1 MRAIK
6 RLFVSVLLLVVLV
19 APLGAEESPFSKIRQ
34 EIEKEIK
41 ENQIPSLAVAVIKD
55 GKILWQEGFGWANRE
70 QKVRATEETMY
81 SLASISKPITA
92 TGLMKLVQQNKVALD
107 QPINKYLGEAKVQS
121 PLGHV
126 DKATV
131 RRLANHSSGLPL
143 HYQFFYA
150 DTPHRA
156 PSRDESIRRYGKL
169 VTLPGE
175 SYRYANFGYGILDY
189 VIERSS
195 GHDYATFMK
204 EEVFSPLGM
213 KHTAVVLSP
222 VQQKLAATRYGTDQQ
237 PLADYHFDHPGA
249 SAVYSSAHDLIR
261 FASLHLK
268 KPLADQKRVLSDKS
282 IDEMQRPTVT
292 TKPGVGYG
300 VGWRITENEYGFR
313 TVTHTGGMP
322 GVRTRLTLVPA
333 EGIAVA
339 ALSNTSSNLPHRV
352 VEQIL
357 ATLLPK
363 YAQQMRRASYQRTTA
378 APPLP
383 WQPTSEWIGYWT
395 GVVETYT
402 GKQPVK
408 LWIQP
413 DGDIHVQL
421 NQQLK
426 QLLNQVR
433 VTDGFL
439 TGVFPGHLNTPD
451 LNRRPHQLALRI
463 RLRDQ
468 QLSGALTALSLQRGP
483 QNPAP
488 ALPQRTGYALSH
500 WVNLTRKSTLASP
513 RSLFDGKQ
521 LGQWE
526 VIKKN
531 DFEKHGKVAI
541 KNGVIV
547 LPVGQPATGIRW
559 KGPFPRNHYEVSLEA
574 RRTKGNDFFC
584 GLTFPFND
592 SYSSLIIGGW
602 GGGVVGL
609 SNIDNMAAVENETTG
624 YLDVKENRWYQVRL
638 RVTPKRIQAWIDQE
652 EIFDME
658 TEGHKFSIWWEQ
670 EPVRPFGIAS
680 WYTAAEVRN
689 IRIVP
694 APE

>member
-1 MRAIK
+1 MPDRK
-6 RLFVSVLLLVVLV
+6 RLFSPVVLLLLLAVPLV
-19 APLGAEESPFSKIRQ
+19 AEESPFAKIRQ
-34 EIEKEIK
+34 DIEKELQ
-41 ENQIPSLAVAVIKD
+41 ENNVPSLAVAVIKD
-55 GKILWQEGFGWANRE
+55 GKILWEEGFGWANRE
-70 QKVRATEETMY
+70 QKIRATEQTMY

-92 TGLMKLVQQNKVALD
+92 TGLMLLVQQNKIGLD
-107 QPINKYLGEAKVQS
+107 QPVNKYLGEAKIQS
-121 PLGHV
+121 PLGRV
-126 DKATV
+126 EAATV

-150 DTPHRA
+150 DRPHRA
-156 PSRDESIRRYGKL
+156 PTRDESIRRYGKL
-169 VTLPGE
+169 LTLPGE
-175 SYRYANFGYGILDY
+175 SYQYANFGYGILDH
-189 VIERSS
+189 VIEGTS
-195 GHDYATFMK
+195 GNSYAAFMK

-213 KHTAVVLSP
+213 KHTAVVLDQA
-222 VQQKLAATRYGTDQQ
+222 QQKQAAIRYGADQQ

-268 KPLADQKRVLSDKS
+268 KPLADQKSPLSDKW
-282 IDEMQRPTVT
+282 IDEMQRPTVI

-300 VGWRITENEYGFR
+300 VGWRITENEYGFK

-322 GVRTRLTLVPA
+322 GVRTRLTLVPS

-339 ALSNTSSNLPHRV
+339 ALTNSRSSLPHRV

-357 ATLLPK
+357 ASLLPK
-363 YAQQMRRASYQRTTA
+363 YAQQVRRASYQRTTP

-383 WQPTSEWIGYWT
+383 WQPTPEWIGYWT

-408 LWIQP
+408 LWVQT

-433 VTDGFL
+433 FENGFL
-439 TGVFPGHLNTPD
+439 TGIFPGNLNTPD
-451 LNRRPHQLALRI
+451 VNRRPHQLALRI
-463 RLRDQ
+463 RLRDK
-468 QLSGALTALSLQRGP
+468 QLNGSLTALSLQRGP

-488 ALPQRTGYALSH
+488 DLPQRSGYALSH
-500 WVNLTRKSTLASP
+500 WVNLSRKSTLASP

-526 VIKKN
+526 IIKKN
-531 DFEKHGKVAI
+531 DFEKHGKVTI
-541 KNGVIV
+541 KNGVIA
-547 LPVGQPATGIRW
+547 LPAGQPATGIRW
-559 KGPFPRNHYEVSLEA
+559 KGTFPRNHYEVSLQA
-574 RRTKGNDFFC
+574 RRTKGSDFFC
-584 GLTFPFND
+584 GLTFPFNE
-592 SYSSLIIGGW
+592 SYLSLIIGGW
-602 GGGVVGL
+602 GGGVTGL

-624 YLDVKENRWYQVRL
+624 YLDVKDNRWYQVRL
-638 RVTPKRIQAWIDQE
+638 RVTPERIRAWIDQE
-652 EIFDME
+652 EILDLV
-658 TEGHKFSIWWEQ
+658 TKDHKFSIWWEQ

-680 WYTAAEVRN
+680 WYTATELRQ
-689 IRIVP
+689 IRIIP
-694 APE
+694 AP